1 MIRFIKTGD
10 IFCFLNEKNTY
21 CFGRILSKVSIGNVA
36 EILDFVSPTPE
47 IKVNEIEQ
55 SNRLIELVILD
66 SYTLFDRKIEG
77 DWRIIGRHINYIPT
91 DFENT
96 FFTYGV
102 GDSCRKVDI
111 FDNEVPI
118 NESQAKGLTDYS
130 PLGNYDI
137 NDLISDKL

>member
-21 CFGRILSKVSIGNVA
+21 CFGRILSKVSIGNVV

-96 FFTYGV
+96 FFTYG
-102 GDSCRKVDI
+102 CI
-111 FDNEVPI
+111 
-118 NESQAKGLTDYS
+118 
-130 PLGNYDI
+130 
-137 NDLISDKL
+137 